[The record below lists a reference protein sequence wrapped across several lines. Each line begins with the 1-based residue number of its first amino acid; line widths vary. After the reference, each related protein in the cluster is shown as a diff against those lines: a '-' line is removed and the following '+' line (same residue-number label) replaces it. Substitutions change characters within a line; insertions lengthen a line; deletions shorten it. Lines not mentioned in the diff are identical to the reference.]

1 MPLRPLRQLHGNGN
15 VCLWLRRKN
24 RVVPMFVLYAACYS
38 ELAAHQ
44 KICLH
49 ARVVQRSASRNEIGA
64 DFGVPVG
71 ELQTVARVKSVLAPP
86 LPPLPFSSDPG
97 ADQVFLVVVKVVVD
111 LLELHELPPS
121 PFPRCLKNPPHPQIP
136 LVPPP

>member
-1 MPLRPLRQLHGNGN
+1 MSRTWGGAWGGPRCSSAAFSIVEDGGISICVFEPVCTTRQFTCWELAFASAFSRSLPMPLRPIRHLHGNGN

-64 DFGVPVG
+64 G
-71 ELQTVARVKSVLAPP
+71 
-86 LPPLPFSSDPG
+86 
-97 ADQVFLVVVKVVVD
+97 
-111 LLELHELPPS
+111 
-121 PFPRCLKNPPHPQIP
+121 
-136 LVPPP
+136 

>member
-1 MPLRPLRQLHGNGN
+1 MPLRPIRHLHGNGN

-86 LPPLPFSSDPG
+86 LPPLPFSSDRSEEHTSEL
-97 ADQVFLVVVKVVVD
+97 QSRQYLVCRL
-111 LLELHELPPS
+111 LLEKKKTICCRGGEG
-121 PFPRCLKNPPHPQIP
+121 
-136 LVPPP
+136 